1 MANKEHASMVS
12 TFGLVLLVVLS
23 TGCGSDATVDN
34 AEWRGSP
41 EVTGSVTLDGA
52 SLSAVT
58 VSFETAENTFLVATT
73 DAAGKFTL
81 DLGDA
86 GESAI
91 GKYAVRIHATA
102 GSDSTESQQVPARY
116 NEKTELV
123 VDILDGKN
131 NFDFRLESTG
141 SPEISDR

>member
-1 MANKEHASMVS
+1 MVS
-12 TFGLVLLVVLS
+12 TFRLVLLVVLS

-58 VSFETAENTFLVATT
+58 VSFETTENTLLVATT
-73 DAAGKFTL
+73 DAAGMFTL

-91 GKYAVRIHATA
+91 GKYAVRINGTA
-102 GSDSTESQQVPARY
+102 ESNLTESQQVPARY

-131 NFDFRLESTG
+131 NFDFQLESTG
-141 SPEISDR
+141 SPGISDR

>member
-1 MANKEHASMVS
+1 MANKEHVSMMS
-12 TFGLVLLVVLS
+12 SFGLVLLVVLS
-23 TGCGSDATVDN
+23 TGCGPDSTVDN
-34 AEWRGSP
+34 AKWRGRP

-81 DLGDA
+81 NLGDS
-86 GESAI
+86 GESVI

-131 NFDFRLESTG
+131 NFDFRLESTR